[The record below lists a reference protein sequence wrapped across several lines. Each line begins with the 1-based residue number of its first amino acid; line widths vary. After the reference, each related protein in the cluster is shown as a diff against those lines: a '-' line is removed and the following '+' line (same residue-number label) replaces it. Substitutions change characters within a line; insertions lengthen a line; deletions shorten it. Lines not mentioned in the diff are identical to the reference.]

1 MDNCVF
7 CRILKNEISS
17 RKVYETELVI
27 VLLAKEMEVI
37 WHSLI
42 LPKKHY
48 KDITDIPKETLTELL
63 EVTKKMIPQYEEK
76 LWSTGM
82 NIIAATWEAA
92 QQSVPHFHFHLLPRF
107 KDDGLD
113 TRPVLNPVEVDKD
126 IMLIRLRWEIH

>member
-27 VLLAKEMEVI
+27 VLL
-37 WHSLI
+37 
-42 LPKKHY
+42 KKHY

-76 LWSTGM
+76 L
-82 NIIAATWEAA
+82 
-92 QQSVPHFHFHLLPRF
+92 
-107 KDDGLD
+107 
-113 TRPVLNPVEVDKD
+113 
-126 IMLIRLRWEIH
+126 

>member
-126 IMLIRLRWEIH
+126 IMLKRLRWEIH